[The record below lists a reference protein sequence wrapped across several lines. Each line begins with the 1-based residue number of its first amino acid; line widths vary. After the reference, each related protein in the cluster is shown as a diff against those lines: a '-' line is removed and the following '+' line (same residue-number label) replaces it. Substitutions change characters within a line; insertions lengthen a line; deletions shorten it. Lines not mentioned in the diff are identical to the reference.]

1 MKPQRKV
8 VAGGLAGAVSSIV
21 VWLLQSLAQVDVPA
35 EQAVAITAIVTFVV
49 QYFVA
54 NAPETT
60 PHA

>member
-8 VAGGLAGAVSSIV
+8 VAGGLAGSIV
-21 VWLLQSLAQVDVPA
+21 SLAVWILQANGVEVPA
-35 EQAVAITAIVTFVV
+35 EQAVAITAIITFVV